1 MNKDKPMMQCNG
13 QCYLSKK
20 IKEQEKQD
28 QQAPVSKNERFDIVP
43 FFVPKPVT
51 LENTVCDIQ
60 PFFFIK
66 NDNSISSFPRSIFH
80 PPSA

>member
-1 MNKDKPMMQCNG
+1 MMHCNG
-13 QCYLSKK
+13 KCYLSKK

-28 QQAPVSKNERFDIVP
+28 QQAPVSKNERFDIAP

-51 LENTVCDIQ
+51 LENTVFDIQ
-60 PFFFIK
+60 PFFVIK

-80 PPSA
+80 PPGA